1 MITCRELIDFLLDY
15 LEGSLPTEQRAV
27 FERHL
32 AMCPECVN
40 YLEEYKTAVR
50 LGRAACCDDNPQPL
64 PEGLVRAILLA
75 RKLPP
80 QQ

>member
-15 LEGSLPTEQRAV
+15 LEGSLPAEQRTV

-32 AMCPECVN
+32 AICPECVN
-40 YLEEYKTAVR
+40 YLEEYKAAIR
-50 LGRAACCDDNPQPL
+50 LGQAACRDDNPQPL

-75 RKLPP
+75 RKRPAE
-80 QQ
+80 